1 MTWPGFLEDLFSSRF
16 MPHGHCYLWTPGL
29 VWLHAV
35 SDGLVALSYTTIPFT
50 LLVLARRRRDI
61 PFNWMFLCFALFI
74 VACGAGHYLEIW
86 TLWHGTYWLS
96 GVVKAITAAAS
107 VPTAIL
113 LVRLLPQAVSIPHPD
128 QLRESEARFR
138 AVLDGSLDAFFLYD
152 AVRDAGGAIIDFIL
166 VDANARGERLC
177 GMTRNRMIGRPL
189 SELFPAAH
197 VAAVLPR
204 YVQVCTTR
212 QALGEEFQYE
222 PSDPSWWEHQLVPVE
237 DGLAVSLRDITDRKR
252 AEKTRARLA
261 AIVESTDDA
270 VYSRALDGSIETWN
284 AGAERLYGYTADE
297 ILGQPAARAG

>member
-107 VPTAIL
+107 GPTAIL

-197 VAAVLPR
+197 VAAGLPR
-204 YVQVCTTR
+204 DRHVSSPR
-212 QALGEEFQYE
+212 PALGEECQVHTRG
-222 PSDPSWWEHQLVPVE
+222 PPVREH
-237 DGLAVSLRDITDRKR
+237 
-252 AEKTRARLA
+252 
-261 AIVESTDDA
+261 
-270 VYSRALDGSIETWN
+270 
-284 AGAERLYGYTADE
+284 
-297 ILGQPAARAG
+297 